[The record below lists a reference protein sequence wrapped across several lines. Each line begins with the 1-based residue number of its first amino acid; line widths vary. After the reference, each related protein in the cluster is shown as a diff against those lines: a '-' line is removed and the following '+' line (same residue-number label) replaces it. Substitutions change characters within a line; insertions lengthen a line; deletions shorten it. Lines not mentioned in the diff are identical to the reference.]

1 MCLNYYLRIILVKI
15 FTREKRW
22 LSQSHIYVDRI
33 GFPFLLDSHFCYKPR
48 KIQPVRFTQGASI
61 DVAFMSVFAI
71 RLADSNGSTNP
82 FSPVRPKARA
92 CWIARACLSYLSLFI
107 GIVVSLII
115 TPVLS
120 NEPGMTGGCCESCH
134 NSYHHFTTVPILSP
148 SNVLYFLDKWA
159 VL

>member
-1 MCLNYYLRIILVKI
+1 MFNYYLRIILVKI
-15 FTREKRW
+15 STREKK
-22 LSQSHIYVDRI
+22 LSRSYIHVDRI

-48 KIQPVRFTQGASI
+48 KIRPVRFTRGASI

-92 CWIARACLSYLSLFI
+92 CWIARACLSCLSLFI

-115 TPVLS
+115 ITPVLS
-120 NEPGMTGGCCESCH
+120 NEPGVTGGCCETCH
-134 NSYHHFTTVPILSP
+134 NSYHHFTTVPILPP

-159 VL
+159 GL